1 MVVAPTST
9 MHNWCAEMERFCPKM
24 KVIPYFGASPN
35 ERKLLRRLW
44 TNTDTLGKKAT

>member
-1 MVVAPTST
+1 
-9 MHNWCAEMERFCPKM
+9 M

-44 TNTDTLGKKAT
+44 TNTDTLGKTVTKAQFLMHI